1 MVGPEWEQKI
11 VAELDSAINK
21 WIDLVPPHRQSSLTR
36 LGYRF
41 QDLTIFA
48 VRWDPNREDPLCLNQ
63 SAMLHAYYY
72 LVQIAIHRPFIQS
85 PRKTT
90 SLTLPS
96 LAICTNAA
104 RSCTHVLD
112 IQLQRTG
119 VGLLLNRVCRPAVA
133 LSIDL
138 TDFFRPHYSALV
150 SCCS

>member
-48 VRWDPNREDPLCLNQ
+48 VRWDPNTEDKNLLNQ
-63 SAMLHAYYY
+63 SASLYAWYY
-72 LVQIAIHRPFIQS
+72 LTQIAIHRPFITSTRKRS
-85 PRKTT
+85 P
-90 SLTLPS
+90 LTLPS
-96 LAICTNAA
+96 LTICANAA
-104 RSCTHVLD
+104 RSCIRVIA

-119 VGLLLNRVCRPAVA
+119 MALIVNRVR
-133 LSIDL
+133 
-138 TDFFRPHYSALV
+138 
-150 SCCS
+150 